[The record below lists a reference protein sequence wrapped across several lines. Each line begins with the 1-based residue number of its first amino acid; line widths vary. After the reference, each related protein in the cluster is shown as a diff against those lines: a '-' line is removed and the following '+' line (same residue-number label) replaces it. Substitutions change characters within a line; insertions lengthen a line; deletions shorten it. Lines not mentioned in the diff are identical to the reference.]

1 MKKPHNPGATAAVAI
16 AAAAAFTPLKLRF
29 ELNSKRS
36 MGNRPQNQL
45 FQVEL
50 SRLVRKDFPMRINLK
65 SASIFVS
72 LVLAVPTFSATSA
85 SAALPSKFEAELK
98 AATKVEIGK
107 AIPMALPDCKIV
119 RQKKKFVSKCTYE
132 KFVVTINSF
141 KFDRRTTPIDVEVS
155 VYAIDVKLENYSK
168 KTDAGL
174 DVGAFL
180 RCKNEKTYSPFYSD
194 SIDPQDVPAGTELSG
209 VIFSS
214 LPDDFS
220 VEQCQMPTLWI
231 SLFNAGVDM
240 KDKAVVAEAKKKKL
254 VSRAYIPLTPEM
266 LAAS

>member
-1 MKKPHNPGATAAVAI
+1 MYKT
-16 AAAAAFTPLKLRF
+16 L
-29 ELNSKRS
+29 
-36 MGNRPQNQL
+36 
-45 FQVEL
+45 
-50 SRLVRKDFPMRINLK
+50 PMNTNLK
-65 SASIFVS
+65 SASIFLS
-72 LVLAVPTFSATSA
+72 LALAVPALTVTSA
-85 SAALPSKFEAELK
+85 SAALPTKFEAELK
-98 AATKVEIGK
+98 AATKVELGQ

-132 KFVVTINSF
+132 KFVVTVNSF
-141 KFDRRTTPIDVEVS
+141 KFDRRSTPIDVEVS
-155 VYAIDVKLENYSK
+155 IYAIDVKLENYSK

-174 DVGAFL
+174 DVGALL
-180 RCKNEKTYSPFYSD
+180 RCQNEKTYSPFYSD

-209 VIFSS
+209 VIYSS
-214 LPDDFS
+214 LPDDYS
-220 VEQCQMPTLWI
+220 VEQCKMPTLWI